1 MNPNGALLS
10 LCDASSSTGESLRLS
25 LVRPF
30 KGKKNINRSG
40 KPLKGRLGKETERE
54 SKKKREEKIMR

>member
-1 MNPNGALLS
+1 MTLPRPPASLCACLS
-10 LCDASSSTGESLRLS
+10 LGRL
-25 LVRPF
+25 